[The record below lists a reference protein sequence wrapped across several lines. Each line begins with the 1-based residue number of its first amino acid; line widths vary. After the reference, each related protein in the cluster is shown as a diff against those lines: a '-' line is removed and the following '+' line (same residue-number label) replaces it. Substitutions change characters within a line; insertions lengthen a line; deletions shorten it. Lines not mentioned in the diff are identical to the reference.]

1 MDSAYATN
9 IFITGC
15 LAVPTALMVYRAIV
29 AGRELKF
36 RNKRAIDEAF
46 HAATSLDGMSNAVIL
61 KDYVR
66 LGRKGRGD
74 TPFEVY
80 RVLYVPPTGW
90 FAYTH
95 VQGADPVLTPISEQR
110 ARAAADS

>member
-9 IFITGC
+9 IFIIGC
-15 LAVPTALMVYRAIV
+15 LAVPTVLMVYRAIA
-29 AGRELKF
+29 AGRELKI
-36 RNKRAIDEAF
+36 RNKRVIDEAYN
-46 HAATSLDGMSNAVIL
+46 AATSLDGMANAIIL
-61 KDYVR
+61 KDYVK
-66 LGRKGRGD
+66 LGRKGRRD

-80 RVLYVPPTGW
+80 RVLHIPPAGW

-110 ARAAADS
+110 ALIVVNS